1 MSSQSADSVQ
11 DAEPKA
17 EAAKKGLW
25 SGRQIFVMVML
36 MLIML
41 SNYLDRLIMTIVQ
54 EPIKDEMGL
63 TDLQLGLL
71 TGPAF
76 GILYG
81 LSAIPIA
88 RLADRYDRINILAVS
103 LTVWSAFTA
112 LCAAVGSYAQL
123 FVARMGV
130 GVAEGG
136 GAPSIYSLIADYFAP
151 RQRGFATAVLG
162 MATPLAGF
170 VAPLVGAYVAT
181 EFGWRWAFVAVGVPG
196 VLIAIVFRLTVRDP
210 RKTGESNDNTAAA
223 GDTPKP
229 SKFLEDMK
237 WLFTSKPFVLIFM
250 STMTSSL
257 VMTSTLLFTAS
268 FLLRK
273 FGMTLQEAGIVLSL
287 GLGLGGIFGALL
299 GGFVADRFSGEHG
312 QSYMFVP
319 AVGAAGA
326 GIFFFTAYSVS
337 SWALA
342 AAFVIAASVF
352 QAMKNGPNFAAIQTL
367 VPPHMRATASAVMLL
382 AVTMIGSS
390 VGPPLVGVLSDWAAG
405 GAFDATLGTYSDVC
419 SGPAAQ
425 LSAALQGPCAAASSK
440 GLETALRII
449 TVLYIVPV
457 VFYYLASKHLRL
469 VMD

>member
-11 DAEPKA
+11 GAEPEA
-17 EAAKKGLW
+17 EAPKKGLW
-25 SGRQIFVMVML
+25 SGRQIFIMAML

-54 EPIKDEMGL
+54 EPIKEEMGL

-88 RLADRYDRINILAVS
+88 RLADRYDRITILSVS

-112 LCAAVGSYAQL
+112 MCAAVGSYAQL
-123 FVARMGV
+123 IVARAGV
-130 GVAEGG
+130 GMAEGG

-151 RQRGFATAVLG
+151 RQRGFATAILG
-162 MATPLAGF
+162 MATPMAGF

-181 EFGWRWAFVAVGVPG
+181 QFGWRWAFVAVGIPG
-196 VLIAIVFRLTVRDP
+196 ILIAITFRLTVRDP
-210 RKTGESNDNTAAA
+210 RKTGESNDNTNAA
-223 GDTPKP
+223 GETPKP

-299 GGFVADRFSGEHG
+299 GGFVADKFSGQHG

-319 AVGAAGA
+319 AVGALGA
-326 GIFFFTAYSVS
+326 GSFFFVAYSVS
-337 SWALA
+337 SWAIA
-342 AAFVIAASVF
+342 AAFVILASVF
-352 QAMKNGPNFAAIQTL
+352 QSMKNGPNFAAIQTL
-367 VPPHMRATASAVMLL
+367 VPPHMRATASAVLLL

-390 VGPPLVGVLSDWAAG
+390 VGPPLVGVLSDWAAA
-405 GAFDATLGTYSDVC
+405 GAFDASLGAYSSVC
-419 SGPAAQ
+419 SGPAAE
-425 LSAALQGPCAAASSK
+425 LSAGLQGPCAAASSQ

-457 VFYYLASKHLRL
+457 VFYYFAAKHLRL
-469 VMD
+469 KMD